1 MKRILSTIC
10 IGSLALALAAL
21 AANDENKPTGK
32 GKGSGKGS
40 AKQSSAQTT
49 SKATN
54 RTVHN
59 SGQVKTSQHHVNTA
73 KVQQNHHASAQT
85 TNSSAVV
92 HKNKVQTNRNQGV
105 SNATVKNTKKVSA
118 HNDVTVNR
126 SANFNTKKGQ
136 NLNAKRSRNV
146 TITNNWRGQS
156 FSGNQYAAFR
166 NYHRQSHNQNWWR
179 SHYNRLTFF
188 GGGWYFWNSGY
199 WYPAWG
205 YNSGYNYPYDGPI
218 YGYNNLS
225 PDRVVVN
232 VQSQLQRDGYY
243 NGPIDGV
250 LGRNTRQA
258 IAAFQAD
265 HGLAVTSSVD
275 EPTLATLG
283 LV

>member
-1 MKRILSTIC
+1 M
-10 IGSLALALAAL
+10 ALTAL

-59 SGQVKTSQHHVNTA
+59 SGQVKTNQRHVNTA
-73 KVQQNHHASAQT
+73 QVHQQKHHVSAQT
-85 TNSSAVV
+85 HSNAVV
-92 HKNKVQTNRNQGV
+92 HQNKVHANRNQGV
-105 SNATVKNTKKVSA
+105 SNQSVKNTKKVHASQ
-118 HNDVTVNR
+118 DVTVNR

-136 NLNAKRSRNV
+136 NLNVKRSRNV

-156 FSGNQYAAFR
+156 FNGNQYAAFR
-166 NYHRQSHNQNWWR
+166 NYHRQWHNQNWYR
-179 SHYNRLTFF
+179 SHYDRLTFF

>member
-1 MKRILSTIC
+1 MKRILYTAC
-10 IGSLALALAAL
+10 IGSLAVALTAL
-21 AANDENKPTGK
+21 AANDETKSSGK
-32 GKGSGKGS
+32 GKGKGS
-40 AKQSSAQTT
+40 AKQSSVQTT

-59 SGQVKTSQHHVNTA
+59 SGQVKTSQRHVNTA
-73 KVQQNHHASAQT
+73 QVHQQKHHVSAQT
-85 TNSSAVV
+85 KSNAVV
-92 HKNKVQTNRNQGV
+92 HQNKVHANRNQGV
-105 SNATVKNTKKVSA
+105 SNATVKNTKKVHA
-118 HNDVTVNR
+118 RNDVTVNR
-126 SANFNTKKGQ
+126 SANFNTKQGQ
-136 NLNAKRSRNV
+136 NLKVNRSRNV
-146 TITNNWRGQS
+146 TVTNNWRGQS
-156 FSGNQYAAFR
+156 FNGNQYAAFR
-166 NYHRQSHNQNWWR
+166 NYHRQWHNQNWYR
-179 SHYNRLTFF
+179 SHYDRLTFF

>member
-1 MKRILSTIC
+1 MKRILYTAC
-10 IGSLALALAAL
+10 IGSLAVALTAL
-21 AANDENKPTGK
+21 GANDQNNSPRK
-32 GKGSGKGS
+32 GKSS
-40 AKQSSAQTT
+40 AKQSSVQTT

-54 RTVHN
+54 RT
-59 SGQVKTSQHHVNTA
+59 VKTSQHHVNTA
-73 KVQQNHHASAQT
+73 KVHQQNHHVSAQT
-85 TNSSAVV
+85 NSNAVV
-92 HKNKVQTNRNQGV
+92 HQNKVHTNRNQVV
-105 SNATVKNTKKVSA
+105 SNQSVKNTKKYRA

-126 SANFNTKKGQ
+126 SANFNTKKGR
-136 NLNAKRSRNV
+136 NVNVNRSRNIKV
-146 TITNNWRGQS
+146 TNNWRGQS
-156 FSGNQYAAFR
+156 FNGNQYAAFR
-166 NYHRQSHNQNWWR
+166 NYHRQWHNQNWWR

-218 YGYNNLS
+218 YGYNGLS

>member
-10 IGSLALALAAL
+10 IGSLALALTAL
-21 AANDENKPTGK
+21 AANDENKPK
-32 GKGSGKGS
+32 GKGKGS

-73 KVQQNHHASAQT
+73 KVHQQNHHVSAQS
-85 TNSSAVV
+85 NSSAVV
-92 HKNKVQTNRNQGV
+92 HKNKVHTNRNQGV
-105 SNATVKNTKKVSA
+105 SNATVKNTKKVRA

-136 NLNAKRSRNV
+136 NLNVKRSRNV
-146 TITNNWRGQS
+146 TVTNNWRGQS
-156 FSGNQYAAFR
+156 FNGNQYAAFR
-166 NYHRQSHNQNWWR
+166 NYHRQWHNQNWYR
-179 SHYNRLTFF
+179 SHYDRLTFF